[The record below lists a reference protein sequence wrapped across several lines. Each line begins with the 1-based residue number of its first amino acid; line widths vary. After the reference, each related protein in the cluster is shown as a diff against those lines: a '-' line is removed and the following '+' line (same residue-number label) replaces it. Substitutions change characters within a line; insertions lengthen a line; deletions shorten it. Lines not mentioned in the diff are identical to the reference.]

1 MSRAKTAHTSQEVYE
16 SRDRAEPGSIPGT
29 LNACAG
35 ENLSE
40 KGRGREKSRL
50 KPYQDGGENV
60 ECKGELLTDKEGKA
74 VLDKYGAPIYL
85 NRRPPTVTGLAL
97 ALGFTS
103 RQALLNYQAKDNF
116 VDTVTRAKTRIE
128 QYTEERLFDR
138 DGVQGAK
145 FSLVNNFSGW
155 REKGAN
161 PADSQQ
167 EQQGNM
173 QALAEL
179 LKHPAPD
186 RNLKD
191 FEGDDDR

>member
-1 MSRAKTAHTSQEVYE
+1 M
-16 SRDRAEPGSIPGT
+16 
-29 LNACAG
+29 
-35 ENLSE
+35 
-40 KGRGREKSRL
+40 GRTPKYKSP
-50 KPYQDGGENV
+50 KKMQAAIDAYFE

-138 DGVQGAK
+138 EGVQGAK

-161 PADSQQ
+161 PADGQQ

-173 QALAEL
+173 QALVDL
-179 LKHPAPD
+179 LKHPVPD

>member
-1 MSRAKTAHTSQEVYE
+1 MGRTPKYKSPKQMQKAIDAYF
-16 SRDRAEPGSIPGT
+16 
-29 LNACAG
+29 
-35 ENLSE
+35 E
-40 KGRGREKSRL
+40 KCNG
-50 KPYQDGGENV
+50 V
-60 ECKGELLTDKEGKA
+60 MLTDDEGKA

-85 NRRPPTVTGLAL
+85 NSHPPTVTGLAL
-97 ALGFTS
+97 ALGFTG
-103 RQALLNYQAKDNF
+103 RQALLNYQAKENF
-116 VDTVTRAKTRIE
+116 VDTVTRAKSRIE

-173 QALAEL
+173 QALVDL
-179 LKHPAPD
+179 LKHPVPD

-191 FEGDDDR
+191 FEGDDE

>member
-1 MSRAKTAHTSQEVYE
+1 M
-16 SRDRAEPGSIPGT
+16 
-29 LNACAG
+29 
-35 ENLSE
+35 
-40 KGRGREKSRL
+40 GRTPKYKSPRQMQ
-50 KPYQDGGENV
+50 KAIDAYFE
-60 ECKGELLTDKEGKA
+60 ECNGVMLTDKEGKT

-97 ALGFTS
+97 ALGFTG
-103 RQALLNYQAKDNF
+103 RQALLNYQAKENF
-116 VDTVTRAKTRIE
+116 VDTVTRAKSRIE

-145 FSLVNNFSGW
+145 FSLVNNFTGW
-155 REKGAN
+155 REKGAS
-161 PADSQQ
+161 PADTQK

-173 QALAEL
+173 QALADL
-179 LKHPAPD
+179 LRHPAED